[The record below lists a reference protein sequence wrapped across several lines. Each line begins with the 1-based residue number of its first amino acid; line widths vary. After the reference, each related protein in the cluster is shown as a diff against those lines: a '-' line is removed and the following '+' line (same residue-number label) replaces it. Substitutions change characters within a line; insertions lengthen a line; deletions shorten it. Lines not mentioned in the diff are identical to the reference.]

1 MRHSKLSRYFSFTA
15 SRDWFYRYSF
25 GNAGLRS
32 IRTDLGEGTVMH
44 CWVPKCHNASR
55 PNLLLVHGFGANAM
69 WQYGEHLR
77 HFTSRFNVYV
87 PDLIFFGES
96 YTTRSERTESFQ
108 AQSLMKLM
116 EAHGVPRM
124 SLVGISYGGFVGYSM
139 AAQFPEK
146 MEKLVLCCAGVCLE
160 EKDLEEGLFNVSD
173 LNEALSILLP
183 QTPERLRDLIK
194 FSFVKPIGV
203 MCTDHLKEKRE
214 LLVAILEDR
223 KLSNIPKI
231 TQSMATAIPCGN
243 TVVTGLRP
251 RLLSSLNTNKWRI
264 SQARVSTEI
273 GALSFSSSSIFPQ
286 NLTHLLFNSWSPK
299 IPYHHL
305 ARRLIVKA
313 ARVEYLSSN
322 YAYRKLARNYHPD
335 VNKEAGAEQKFKEIS
350 EAYEVLSDDEKRSI
364 YDRYGKDGFK
374 GSTMDMGDFSNPFDL
389 FSSLFDMDI
398 RNRGARNMAADGED
412 LICNLVLTFKE
423 AVFGVEKEIDVS
435 RLDNCTTC
443 DGSEGNAGKRGG
455 APGDLF
461 VVIEVIPDP
470 VLKRDDTNI
479 LYTCKISYIDA
490 ILGTTV
496 KVPTVDGSAD
506 LKIPAGVQPGTTLVM
521 SKKGVPLLNKGKMRG
536 DQLVRVQV
544 EIPRQL
550 SDEERR
556 LVEELANLK
565 KTKTLNGSRR

>member
-44 CWVPKCHNASR
+44 CWVPKSHNASR

-194 FSFVKPIGV
+194 FSFVKPIGKWVPSFFLSDFIDV

-214 LLVAILEDR
+214 LLVAILKDR

-231 TQSMATAIPCGN
+231 TQSILIIWGEED
-243 TVVTGLRP
+243 
-251 RLLSSLNTNKWRI
+251 K
-264 SQARVSTEI
+264 
-273 GALSFSSSSIFPQ
+273 IFPLELGYRLKRHVGEEAKIVVIK
-286 NLTHLLFNSWSPK
+286 NAGHAVNIEKSKDFMKHLKSF
-299 IPYHHL
+299 
-305 ARRLIVKA
+305 
-313 ARVEYLSSN
+313 
-322 YAYRKLARNYHPD
+322 
-335 VNKEAGAEQKFKEIS
+335 
-350 EAYEVLSDDEKRSI
+350 
-364 YDRYGKDGFK
+364 
-374 GSTMDMGDFSNPFDL
+374 
-389 FSSLFDMDI
+389 LFDS
-398 RNRGARNMAADGED
+398 
-412 LICNLVLTFKE
+412 LTPHRPP
-423 AVFGVEKEIDVS
+423 S
-435 RLDNCTTC
+435 LL
-443 DGSEGNAGKRGG
+443 
-455 APGDLF
+455 PLF
-461 VVIEVIPDP
+461 DS
-470 VLKRDDTNI
+470 LW
-479 LYTCKISYIDA
+479 S
-490 ILGTTV
+490 
-496 KVPTVDGSAD
+496 
-506 LKIPAGVQPGTTLVM
+506 
-521 SKKGVPLLNKGKMRG
+521 
-536 DQLVRVQV
+536 
-544 EIPRQL
+544 
-550 SDEERR
+550 
-556 LVEELANLK
+556 
-565 KTKTLNGSRR
+565 